1 VDYKFG
7 RLWGGW
13 YSNELA
19 GSYGVGLRT
28 KEEPLVSH
36 LLFAD
41 DNMIFYFFFRQ
52 IVNNSVICD
61 VYFYVLKQFRG

>member
-41 DNMIFYFFFRQ
+41 DNMIFYFF
-52 IVNNSVICD
+52 
-61 VYFYVLKQFRG
+61 LGKL